1 MGSSWRMRGGGGTEK
16 KRGHPNKVSPNKQG
30 LIRTTCC
37 QPVIPDRRKK
47 KGKKWSTSTGT
58 CGGGTEEPAVELWRS
73 FLFFLILPFRPIL
86 FAHHL
91 ASWLSVKKVSEH
103 GGAGQVDNISD
114 ISPDRR
120 WRWKLIIVERLK
132 WRRASREERKTI
144 DKSRPNN
151 RR

>member
-1 MGSSWRMRGGGGTEK
+1 MEGGRKKKEDTRIKSLRISKGSFEPRVVNLSFPIEE
-16 KRGHPNKVSPNKQG
+16 
-30 LIRTTCC
+30 
-37 QPVIPDRRKK
+37 K

-120 WRWKLIIVERLK
+120 WR
-132 WRRASREERKTI
+132 
-144 DKSRPNN
+144 
-151 RR
+151 